1 MSQDLGRVKTNT
13 TRYPDLY
20 DYGTPFISW
29 ANLYPRVV
37 QTAQNFVRGFLGS
50 SASTLGT
57 VVTVNSTGS
66 PEALFDSLS
75 PSDLCPN
82 FVDGNGGTQGQF
94 PYKTLKHILLKL
106 QKDLPGMLST
116 FQPLQLVLTPSSL
129 AT

>member
-1 MSQDLGRVKTNT
+1 MTNDS
-13 TRYPDLY
+13 RYPDLY
-20 DYGTPFISW
+20 AYGTPFISW

-50 SASTLGT
+50 TASSLGT

-82 FVDGNGGTQGQF
+82 FVDGNGGTEGQCSEE
-94 PYKTLKHILLKL
+94 
-106 QKDLPGMLST
+106 DLR
-116 FQPLQLVLTPSSL
+116 V
-129 AT
+129 